1 MDSQSW
7 SSKCLL
13 KKICFSSFW
22 GQTRGKNSLEV
33 VWEIKGSS
41 LCSHPQNSIFTTYVG
56 LSPYWGYVCPF
67 CARGRP
73 LVFFVFFFSWYGLGW
88 YRVRVETP
96 QEDICFSLVWSGAW
110 GWRGGG
116 EKAGRDFSWVV
127 WSGGPENSVFFNANS
142 EKIDKNLEIFTKL

>member
-1 MDSQSW
+1 
-7 SSKCLL
+7 
-13 KKICFSSFW
+13 
-22 GQTRGKNSLEV
+22 
-33 VWEIKGSS
+33 
-41 LCSHPQNSIFTTYVG
+41 
-56 LSPYWGYVCPF
+56 
-67 CARGRP
+67 
-73 LVFFVFFFSWYGLGW
+73 LGW